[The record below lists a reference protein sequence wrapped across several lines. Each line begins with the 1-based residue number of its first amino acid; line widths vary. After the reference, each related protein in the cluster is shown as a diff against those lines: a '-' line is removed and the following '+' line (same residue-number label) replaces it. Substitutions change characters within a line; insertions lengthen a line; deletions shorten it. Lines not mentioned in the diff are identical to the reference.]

1 MATRDRRHAV
11 WNDVRN
17 AADCP
22 AIDAYRQAFVEDVLA
37 GTTAPIVGDEKE
49 DLEQA
54 AELPNAPSR
63 RACGPAP
70 NNQCPQGGALSFGNT
85 DIFGATVGDPTP

>member
-1 MATRDRRHAV
+1 M

-22 AIDAYRQAFVEDVLA
+22 AIDAYRQAFVNDVLA
-37 GTTAPIVGDEKE
+37 GAAAPIVGDEKE

-54 AELPNAPSR
+54 AELPHAPSDALR
-63 RACGPAP
+63 PAP
-70 NNQCPQGGALSFGNT
+70 NNQCPQGGPCPFGNT
-85 DIFGATVGDPTP
+85 DIFGVTVGDPS

>member
-1 MATRDRRHAV
+1 V

-49 DLEQA
+49 DLEQSG
-54 AELPNAPSR
+54 ELPNTHSTALRP
-63 RACGPAP
+63 GP
-70 NNQCPQGGALSFGNT
+70 NNQCPQGTEDSFGNT
-85 DIFGATVGDPTP
+85 DIFGVTVGDRTP